1 MLPFRRKGVI
11 LTGATMPAACQ
22 MRSKT
27 ENPCPQR
34 AAVEIRG
41 VPFCGPCT
49 REQEAY
55 FAIGELVA
63 RGEAPGLRSTP
74 LAQALER
81 ARRVRAG
88 GREGVAAEVHRGSS
102 RAYETEPLALIER
115 TSLRN

>member
-1 MLPFRRKGVI
+1 M
-11 LTGATMPAACQ
+11 TGATMPAACQ

-41 VPFCGPCT
+41 VPFCGPCA

-63 RGEAPGLRSTP
+63 RGEAGALSSKP
-74 LAQALER
+74 LARALQR
-81 ARRVRAG
+81 VRRERAG
-88 GREGVAAEVHRGSS
+88 GKEGVAAEVHHGPSGV
-102 RAYETEPLALIER
+102 YETKPLAF
-115 TSLRN
+115 RNG

>member
-1 MLPFRRKGVI
+1 M
-11 LTGATMPAACQ
+11 TGATMPAACQ

-41 VPFCGPCT
+41 VPFCGPCA

-63 RGEAPGLRSTP
+63 RGEAGALGSKP

-81 ARRVRAG
+81 VRRERAG
-88 GREGVAAEVHRGSS
+88 GKERIVAEAHHGTSGV
-102 RAYETEPLALIER
+102 YETEPL
-115 TSLRN
+115 SLGNG